1 MVDEEIG
8 FVTWPIDDPDT
19 NDVMTL
25 VSQDVPVHEQNVQEL
40 DLVDGQLRGDD
51 EGSLDGPRSEIPRAD
66 VLSRK
71 RALLKEARKTLELGK
86 YIWSKSG
93 GERGGDC
100 EGYRSHIRGK
110 CLGVIASRE
119 VGVVWEYEKVHM
131 WFDQFSNLVALSF
144 SRGLID
150 RSDVFSS

>member
-51 EGSLDGPRSEIPRAD
+51 EGSLDGPRSEIPRAGK
-66 VLSRK
+66 VQLIEHNGEPRRVRQVSEVMISFISPEKCLEAKQNWGSR
-71 RALLKEARKTLELGK
+71 EEGDQRKT
-86 YIWSKSG
+86 IVDH
-93 GERGGDC
+93 R
-100 EGYRSHIRGK
+100 H
-110 CLGVIASRE
+110 SRMA
-119 VGVVWEYEKVHM
+119 HCRTQM
-131 WFDQFSNLVALSF
+131 F
-144 SRGLID
+144 
-150 RSDVFSS
+150 